1 MGSHKRD
8 VPRVSIINAVDGRH
22 LSAIV
27 AKVIEKCEID
37 LSECDTLIKS
47 FSGAVHKGRDT
58 SSKAKS
64 NTTSNL
70 TALLRKALT
79 QGPISFCNT
88 ITLLRVL
95 RIDSIKFNITVE
107 RHKEEFNIEHKIQI
121 KEKAPESNVW

>member
-27 AKVIEKCEID
+27 AKVIQACEIT
-37 LSECDTLIKS
+37 LPECENLIKS
-47 FSGAVHKGRDT
+47 YSASVHEGRET

-70 TALLRKALT
+70 TALLRKALV

-88 ITLLRVL
+88 ITLFRVL
-95 RIDSIKFNITVE
+95 RIDSIKFNITIE
-107 RHKEEFNIEHKIQI
+107 RDGEQLEIDHKIQI
-121 KEKAPESNVW
+121 KEKAPESDIW